1 MQEHHP
7 DFEIIWAFKSPQN
20 FSYLHDKGIKTVK
33 YLHPYFLHVCLTSK
47 FIVTNS
53 EIPAW
58 FPIMKRQ
65 VYINTWHGGGA
76 YKRVGAAYQKE
87 TPGKQIRAEIAR
99 EVPCTYVS
107 SSNAFTELTIHQS
120 FHHDGTILSC
130 GMPRNDMLFN
140 NDHPELHDKIRAYY
154 HLPSEAKILLY
165 APTYRESKAAS
176 DYLFDCK
183 AIQSALSEKFGGNW
197 FILFRTHYFVMNQL
211 NNAAN
216 YIDASNY
223 PDMQELLYAAD
234 VLITDYSSSMWDF
247 SLTRRPCF
255 LYATDLNYYD
265 LDRGFYSDIHT
276 WPYPLAE
283 SNSALIKNIKQFNN
297 DQYQKNIQK
306 HWDALGSYESGH
318 ACETVANYILTSN
331 T

>member
-1 MQEHHP
+1 MTEP
-7 DFEIIWAFKSPQN
+7 FFPAECRETICCSIMIILNCTIRSERT
-20 FSYLHDKGIKTVK
+20 I
-33 YLHPYFLHVCLTSK
+33 TSLQ
-47 FIVTNS
+47 
-53 EIPAW
+53 
-58 FPIMKRQ
+58 RQ
-65 VYINTWHGGGA
+65 
-76 YKRVGAAYQKE
+76 R
-87 TPGKQIRAEIAR
+87 
-99 EVPCTYVS
+99 
-107 SSNAFTELTIHQS
+107 S
-120 FHHDGTILSC
+120 F
-130 GMPRNDMLFN
+130 
-140 NDHPELHDKIRAYY
+140 Y
-154 HLPSEAKILLY
+154 
-165 APTYRESKAAS
+165 TYRESKAAS

>member
-1 MQEHHP
+1 
-7 DFEIIWAFKSPQN
+7 
-20 FSYLHDKGIKTVK
+20 
-33 YLHPYFLHVCLTSK
+33 
-47 FIVTNS
+47 
-53 EIPAW
+53 
-58 FPIMKRQ
+58 MKRQ

>member
-1 MQEHHP
+1 MQERHP

-297 DQYQKNIQK
+297 DQYQKK
-306 HWDALGSYESGH
+306 YPKALGC
-318 ACETVANYILTSN
+318 ARQL
-331 T
+331 

>member
-1 MQEHHP
+1 
-7 DFEIIWAFKSPQN
+7 
-20 FSYLHDKGIKTVK
+20 
-33 YLHPYFLHVCLTSK
+33 
-47 FIVTNS
+47 
-53 EIPAW
+53 
-58 FPIMKRQ
+58 
-65 VYINTWHGGGA
+65 
-76 YKRVGAAYQKE
+76 
-87 TPGKQIRAEIAR
+87 
-99 EVPCTYVS
+99 
-107 SSNAFTELTIHQS
+107 
-120 FHHDGTILSC
+120 
-130 GMPRNDMLFN
+130 
-140 NDHPELHDKIRAYY
+140 
-154 HLPSEAKILLY
+154 
-165 APTYRESKAAS
+165 
-176 DYLFDCK
+176 
-183 AIQSALSEKFGGNW
+183 
-197 FILFRTHYFVMNQL
+197 MNQL